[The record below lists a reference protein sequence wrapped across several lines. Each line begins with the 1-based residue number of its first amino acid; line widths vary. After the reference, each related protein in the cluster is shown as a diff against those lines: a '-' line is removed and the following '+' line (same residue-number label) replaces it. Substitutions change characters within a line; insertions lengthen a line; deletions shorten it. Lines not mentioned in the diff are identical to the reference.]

1 MLADVTTPRVGT
13 REGIAVG
20 IAAIARWGKVLW
32 VKRRI
37 AASSTISMNADN
49 ICDVVGTVD
58 WPKNLNFE
66 LSKSLCVCGQGVS
79 RPNLFFRSL
88 RHDRKKKQKKTR
100 EF

>member
-1 MLADVTTPRVGT
+1 
-13 REGIAVG
+13 
-20 IAAIARWGKVLW
+20 
-32 VKRRI
+32 
-37 AASSTISMNADN
+37 MNADN

-100 EF
+100 EFYQQKGGTHELLDTFVGDDARQVSAVQFEFENDVTSMKLHDR